1 MHQTPTVAFVS
12 IGQTPRPDITA
23 DFLQICGSA
32 FRILELGALDDLP
45 TEEIAGLAP
54 RAGESDLIAK
64 LRDGQV
70 VYLSHDRLMPYMQKR
85 IRQAEDARANW
96 IIVACTGD
104 FAELGST
111 SPLLLPNNILAH
123 SVGSVLKQGDKLTVI
138 VPTEGQIK
146 EATERW
152 SQRGYTVAKVFVE
165 QPFADYHSLIDR
177 LRNDATVQSTQ
188 GLIADCFGFGSAFM
202 NAAAK
207 VYQHPIFV
215 SRLLIPH
222 LLLATRSQ

>member
-23 DFLQICGSA
+23 DFLQICGNT

-45 TEEIAGLAP
+45 ADEIAGLAP

-70 VYLSHDRLMPYMQKR
+70 VYLSHHRLIPYMQKR
-85 IRQAEDARANW
+85 IKQAEDAQASW

-104 FAELGST
+104 FAELSST
-111 SPLLLPNNILAH
+111 KPLLLPNNILAH
-123 SVGSVLKQGDKLTVI
+123 SVGSVLKKGDKLTVI
-138 VPTEGQIK
+138 VPTEGQVR

-152 SQRGYTVAKVFVE
+152 SQRGYIVAKVFVE
-165 QPFADYHSLIDR
+165 QPFTDYQNLIDN
-177 LRNDATVQSTQ
+177 LKNDATVQSTQ
-188 GLIADCFGFGSAFM
+188 GLIADCFGFGSPFM

-207 VYQHPIFV
+207 VYQQPIFV